1 MKKENWTFGLSI
13 ASIVISF
20 ISIMLWLCKYE
31 PITWTLLDTIMT
43 MLSLIVA
50 IISVLFAFN
59 MFGLRKEL
67 KNEIDEKLKEISDNH
82 VIHTAKTMMYME
94 MRLLHLAT
102 ELSKIDD
109 IRQSIYMMLDTTEKT
124 KNKKDV
130 DYIIN
135 QLRELEK
142 RYGDRLFDDTF
153 KGKLRIRL
161 EKVTSF
167 SDSALLFLQN
177 FKV

>member
-1 MKKENWTFGLSI
+1 MKKDNWALGLGI
-13 ASIVISF
+13 ASIVTSF

-135 QLRELEK
+135 QLREFEK

>member
-1 MKKENWTFGLSI
+1 MKKDNWALGLGI
-13 ASIVISF
+13 ASIVTSF

-102 ELSKIDD
+102 ELSIIDD

>member
-1 MKKENWTFGLSI
+1 MKKDNWALGLGI
-13 ASIVISF
+13 ASIVTSF

-102 ELSKIDD
+102 ELGKIDD

>member
-1 MKKENWTFGLSI
+1 MKKENWALGLGI
-13 ASIVISF
+13 ASIVISV
-20 ISIMLWLCKYE
+20 ISILLWLCKYE

-82 VIHTAKTMMYME
+82 VIHTAKTMMYIE
-94 MRLLHLAT
+94 IRLLHLAT
-102 ELSKIDD
+102 ELNNIDD

-135 QLRELEK
+135 QLGQLEI
-142 RYGDRLFDDTF
+142 RYGDKLFCDTF

-161 EKVTSF
+161 ERVSSF
-167 SDSALLFLQN
+167 SDNALLFLQN
-177 FKV
+177 LKV

>member
-1 MKKENWTFGLSI
+1 MKKDNWALGLGI
-13 ASIVISF
+13 ASIVTSF

-142 RYGDRLFDDTF
+142 RYGGRLFDDTF

>member
-1 MKKENWTFGLSI
+1 VLGLGI
-13 ASIVISF
+13 ASIVTSF

>member
-1 MKKENWTFGLSI
+1 MKKDNWALGLGI
-13 ASIVISF
+13 ASIVTSF

-82 VIHTAKTMMYME
+82 VIHIAKTMMYME

>member
-1 MKKENWTFGLSI
+1 MKKDNWALGLGI
-13 ASIVISF
+13 ASIVTSF

-59 MFGLRKEL
+59 MFGRRKEL

>member
-1 MKKENWTFGLSI
+1 MKKDNWALGLGI
-13 ASIVISF
+13 ASIVTSF

-109 IRQSIYMMLDTTEKT
+109 IRQFIYMMLDTTEKT

>member
-1 MKKENWTFGLSI
+1 MKKDNWALGLGI
-13 ASIVISF
+13 ASF

>member
-1 MKKENWTFGLSI
+1 MKKENWAFGLGI
-13 ASIVISF
+13 VSIVISV

-67 KNEIDEKLKEISDNH
+67 KNEIDEKLMEISDKH
-82 VIHTAKTMMYME
+82 VIHTADTMVYIE
-94 MRLLHLAT
+94 TRLLHLAT
-102 ELSKIDD
+102 EMNNMED
-109 IRQSIYMMLDTTEKT
+109 IRLSICMMLDAAEKNQK
-124 KNKKDV
+124 KNDV

-135 QLRELEK
+135 QLKQLET
-142 RYGDRLFDDTF
+142 RYGNKLFDDEF
-153 KGKLRIRL
+153 KRKLRLRMERIG
-161 EKVTSF
+161 VF
-167 SDSALLFLQN
+167 SDSALLFLHH
-177 FKV
+177 FTI

>member
-1 MKKENWTFGLSI
+1 MKKDNWALGLSI
-13 ASIVISF
+13 ASIVISV
-20 ISIMLWLCKYE
+20 ISILLWLCKYE

-82 VIHTAKTMMYME
+82 VIHTAKTMMYIE
-94 MRLLHLAT
+94 IRLLHLAT
-102 ELSKIDD
+102 ELNNITD

-135 QLRELEK
+135 QLKQLEV
-142 RYGDRLFDDTF
+142 RYGDKLFDDTF
-153 KGKLRIRL
+153 KRKLRLRMERIG
-161 EKVTSF
+161 VF
-167 SDSALLFLQN
+167 SDSALLFLHH
-177 FKV
+177 FTI

>member
-1 MKKENWTFGLSI
+1 MKKDNWALGLGI
-13 ASIVISF
+13 ASIVTSF

-109 IRQSIYMMLDTTEKT
+109 IRQSIYMMPDTTEKT

>member
-1 MKKENWTFGLSI
+1 
-13 ASIVISF
+13 
-20 ISIMLWLCKYE
+20 MLWLCKYE
-31 PITWTLLDTIMT
+31 PITWTLLDTILT

-50 IISVLFAFN
+50 IISVLFAFH

>member
-1 MKKENWTFGLSI
+1 M
-13 ASIVISF
+13 
-20 ISIMLWLCKYE
+20 
-31 PITWTLLDTIMT
+31 
-43 MLSLIVA
+43 
-50 IISVLFAFN
+50 
-59 MFGLRKEL
+59 RKEL

-135 QLRELEK
+135 QLRELER

>member
-1 MKKENWTFGLSI
+1 MKKDNWALGLGI
-13 ASIVISF
+13 ASIVTSF

-135 QLRELEK
+135 QLRKLEK

>member
-1 MKKENWTFGLSI
+1 MKKDNWALGLGI
-13 ASIVISF
+13 ASIVTSF
-20 ISIMLWLCKYE
+20 ISIMLWLCKHE

>member
-1 MKKENWTFGLSI
+1 MKKDNWALGLGI
-13 ASIVISF
+13 ASIVTSF

-102 ELSKIDD
+102 ELRKIDD